1 MLCRIAKRLRFPR
14 RTAVPVRA
22 AARPP
27 GPYPPDAGTGCC
39 ADAPRR
45 SAYTAQARCLC
56 AAFAQTDRHHS
67 GKTAVTA
74 RKSDRRP
81 DVPPSHPAPHSRCP
95 PTIICLLTP
104 HCLAITVA
112 LSGLLCS
119 VSRLSTF
126 SLLCAEFIRLIPL
139 VFFSIITHPP
149 RFFQPLHIVNIV

>member
-14 RTAVPVRA
+14 RTAVPVRT

-27 GPYPPDAGTGCC
+27 AVYPPDVGTGYC

-56 AAFAQTDRHHS
+56 AIFAQTDRHHS

-81 DVPPSHPAPHSRCP
+81 DAPPSRPAPHSRCP
-95 PTIICLLTP
+95 PQC
-104 HCLAITVA
+104 TVPFPSA
-112 LSGLLCS
+112 PGCGGRQSPAGA
-119 VSRLSTF
+119 VPVRG
-126 SLLCAEFIRLIPL
+126 AAGIPAAWRK
-139 VFFSIITHPP
+139 SAPP
-149 RFFQPLHIVNIV
+149 RRAAVPRLLR